1 MTTPQHFSN
10 RGLHAAL
17 FSSGGNS
24 FLVEGFADE
33 NAIFNPP
40 DAQGQANMR
49 VSPDN
54 IQYSTD
60 RQDRAATL
68 VLRAGA

>member
-1 MTTPQHFSN
+1 MTTPQHFTIGDFTLSCQS
-10 RGLHAAL
+10 A
-17 FSSGGNS
+17 GGNAYM
-24 FLVEGFADE
+24 VEGFADE

-54 IQYSTD
+54 IQYSTEQG
-60 RQDRAATL
+60 R
-68 VLRAGA
+68 